1 MSEVHIALLHH
12 PVLNKEGRIVS
23 TAVTNLDIHD
33 NARSAC
39 TFGVK
44 SYHIVTPLDAQVE
57 LVSRILSH
65 WCKGFGARRV
75 PNRVDA
81 MNLVRVSR
89 SLDDAIGEIMGTREG
104 MPFII
109 STCARRRKKIE
120 TCAEIRKMLASRSG
134 PFLLLFGTG
143 YGLSEEVFERSDAVL
158 EPIGNPDGWNH
169 LSVRG
174 AVAITLD
181 RLLGGLGAVGGKEE

>member
-1 MSEVHIALLHH
+1 MTPEVHIALLHY
-12 PVLNKEGRIVS
+12 PVLNKEGTIVS

-33 NARSAC
+33 NARSSR

-57 LVSRILSH
+57 LVSRILTH
-65 WCKGFGARRV
+65 WKDGFGARRV

-81 MNLVRVSR
+81 MNLVRISR
-89 SLDDAIGEIMGTREG
+89 TFDDVLTSIMAGRSG
-104 MPFII
+104 QPVVIA
-109 STCARRRKKIE
+109 TCARGGNEVTSFSEMRKRMQ
-120 TCAEIRKMLASRSG
+120 AQAG
-134 PFLLLFGTG
+134 PYLIIFGTG
-143 YGLSEEVFERSDAVL
+143 YGLASEILDRSDIIL
-158 EPIGNPDGWNH
+158 EPIGDPDGWNH

-181 RLLGGLGAVGGKEE
+181 RLLR

>member
-1 MSEVHIALLHH
+1 VKPEVHIALLHY

-33 NARSAC
+33 NARSAR
-39 TFGVK
+39 TFGVS

-57 LVSRILSH
+57 LVTRILSH
-65 WCKGFGARRV
+65 WREGFGARRV

-81 MNLVRVSR
+81 MNLVHISR
-89 SLDDAIGEIMGTREG
+89 TFDDVVTAVMDGRDRK
-104 MPFII
+104 PVVL
-109 STCARRRKKIE
+109 STCARKGRTVTAFKDMRGRMHEEESTRPYLIV
-120 TCAEIRKMLASRSG
+120 
-134 PFLLLFGTG
+134 FGTG
-143 YGLSEEVFERSDAVL
+143 YGLADEILDRSDVVL
-158 EPIGNPDGWNH
+158 APIGDPEGWNH

-181 RLLGGLGAVGGKEE
+181 RLLG

>member
-1 MSEVHIALLHH
+1 MTPEVHIALLHH

-33 NARSAC
+33 NARSSR
-39 TFGVK
+39 TFGVQ

-57 LVSRILSH
+57 LVTRILTH
-65 WCKGFGARRV
+65 WKDGFGARRV

-81 MNLVRVSR
+81 MNLVRISR
-89 SLDDAIGEIMGTREG
+89 TFDDVLTAVMDRRPGN
-104 MPFII
+104 PVVI
-109 STCARRRKKIE
+109 STCARKGHPTVSFREMRARME
-120 TCAEIRKMLASRSG
+120 SG
-134 PFLLLFGTG
+134 GGPYLIIFGTG
-143 YGLSEEVFERSDAVL
+143 YGLAEEILDRSDVIL
-158 EPIGNPDGWNH
+158 DPIGDPAGWNH

-181 RLLGGLGAVGGKEE
+181 RLLG

>member
-1 MSEVHIALLHH
+1 MHIALLHH

-33 NARSAC
+33 NARSSR

-57 LVSRILSH
+57 LVTRILTH
-65 WCKGFGARRV
+65 WKDGFGARRV

-81 MNLVRVSR
+81 MNLVRISR
-89 SLDDAIGEIMGTREG
+89 TFDDVLTSIMDGRPG
-104 MPFII
+104 QPVVI
-109 STCARRRKKIE
+109 STCARKGNEVTPYSEMRTRMQ
-120 TCAEIRKMLASRSG
+120 TQAG
-134 PFLLLFGTG
+134 PYLIIFGTG
-143 YGLSEEVFERSDAVL
+143 YGLASEILDRSDVIL
-158 EPIGNPDGWNH
+158 EPIGDPDGWNH

-181 RLLGGLGAVGGKEE
+181 RLLR